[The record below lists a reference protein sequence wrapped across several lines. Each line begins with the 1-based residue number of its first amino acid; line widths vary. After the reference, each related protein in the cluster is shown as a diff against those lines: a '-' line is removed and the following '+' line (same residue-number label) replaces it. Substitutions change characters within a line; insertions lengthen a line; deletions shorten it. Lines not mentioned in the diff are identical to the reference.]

1 MVIEDCTGSIS
12 VNCFA
17 SAYETMADKLTPN
30 AILNFMGD
38 VKVDDESARVEINL
52 KDVSD
57 ITELIASAAEEFTI
71 RIPAGYPKFG
81 LEKLK
86 HYLDMT
92 KGTTTVFLEVPSKED
107 PQKIHR
113 IKTNKRIL
121 LHKGLLEYIE
131 NTMGNAWSFK

>member
-1 MVIEDCTGSIS
+1 MP

-17 SAYETMADKLTPN
+17 KAYSELADKLAPN

-38 VKVDDESARVEINL
+38 IKVDDESARVELNL

-57 ITELIASAAEEFTI
+57 VTELIASAADEFTI
-71 RIPAGYPKFG
+71 RLPADYPKLG

-86 HYLDMT
+86 HYLDMA
-92 KGTTTVFLEVPSKED
+92 KGTTVVYLEVPSKED

>member
-1 MVIEDCTGSIS
+1 MVIEDCTGSMA

-17 SAYETMADKLTPN
+17 KVYAELADKLAPN
-30 AILNFMGD
+30 AILNFTGD
-38 VKVDDESARVEINL
+38 IKVDDESARVELNL

-86 HYLDMT
+86 HFLDMT